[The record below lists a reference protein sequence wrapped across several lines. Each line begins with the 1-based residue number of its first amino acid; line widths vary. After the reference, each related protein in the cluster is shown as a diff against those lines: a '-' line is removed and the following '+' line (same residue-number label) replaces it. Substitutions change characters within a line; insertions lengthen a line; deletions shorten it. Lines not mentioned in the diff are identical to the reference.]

1 MLEGKG
7 AREEWDP
14 SWERGMF
21 QPRFRSVTT
30 HTPDPAAQLALPRG
44 LDFAF
49 GFLLQLALLD
59 FSTAPVGTKP

>member
-1 MLEGKG
+1 
-7 AREEWDP
+7 
-14 SWERGMF
+14 MF

-44 LDFAF
+44 LDCAV
-49 GFLLQLALLD
+49 GFLLQIALLD